1 MTKACFALFFLT
13 AGVVSLLAQSK
24 QEVAAVKP
32 AYGFI
37 HNKGQVKD
45 QDHRVNRQA
54 LYVLPLSNNNIVLRK
69 NGFSYDTYVT
79 DAENASL
86 DSILDL
92 EKGRP
97 ITMKGHRVDVEFVGA
112 NPYPQI
118 THSQESKDKINFYSG
133 SSNVIQV
140 HHYGKVLY
148 KDIYPGIDVEFVAR
162 PGGDKPVEYNFIVQ
176 PTADVDQIQLRYSG
190 ANRTMLKSG
199 KIEMTL
205 ANGKLTES
213 IPASYWK
220 KSKDAAKVNYR
231 QLGGKGNDFMVG
243 FAGAPKKRDEVLVI
257 DPEPTLVWGTY
268 IGQNEGLWSAEA
280 KTVGIDSAGNIF
292 TGGFTYDATG
302 IATTGSH
309 QSTHIVSYGDG
320 WLAKFNGAGTRL
332 WGTYYG
338 GELSDKFNSLVVG
351 LSGNIYA
358 VGFSNSLSSSLATPG
373 AYKEALAASD
383 SADALLVK
391 FNTDGIRQWG
401 TYFGATK
408 HDEGG
413 GIAIDQLE
421 NVFISGTS
429 GPSPVYNLPGENSDV
444 FLAKFNTNGVFQWST
459 YFGGTDN
466 DLSQAVVVDHAQNV
480 VLSGTTKSS
489 NAIATP
495 GSHQQTFGGNSDG
508 FIAKF
513 STGGSLLW
521 STYYGGALIDEIY
534 GICVDETNN
543 IYFGGRTTSSDAIA
557 TAGSHQPVLEG
568 TVNYFLAKLDP
579 NGQRVWGSYWDNFY
593 FAFGICS
600 DINDNIYVAGSTA
613 NSGDS
618 DFFISKLNPNGIE
631 TWTGHYGGPSFDMV
645 TGIVV
650 DNKSNIFVSGVT
662 TSASGIATPGAHDS
676 NYSGNQAHFLSKFTE
691 TICEGDD
698 LTEIQ
703 TTAYSCAI
711 KFKSSDLASTC
722 TATYLW
728 DFGDNVTSTERE
740 PIHAYG
746 SSGTYN
752 VSVKITYQCPN
763 CQDEKTLT
771 KQVNFNPSNAET
783 EQIAVQVESD
793 QKPNVIDATVS
804 TFSDAWP
811 LQYGN
816 ATLDNLNEFENG
828 SQGVWRNNA
837 VYAYKTE
844 RLASPG
850 INTATDGTYTL
861 NAFNWG
867 EAELNAVP
875 GWINANRITQYS
887 SSSAEEENKDV
898 LNVYSSALYDP
909 DNKLTI
915 AMGSNMRHAEMGFT
929 SFELSAQGS
938 GNLIFKD
945 VPLPASVLY
954 DVYTAKGNEIVVKAP
969 LSAFENI
976 QSVDVYAVA
985 HSSVLKQSL
994 AKAIGDDLIVCRQA
1008 FSANQEWSFL
1018 LLKEKPF
1025 DDKWLGQIK
1034 VKNAITPTL
1043 VGAEDQTVAHSG
1055 KYSLKINSETTFKQE
1070 MLRLDSAKSYM
1081 LSAWVSVNNPFVT
1094 TPKLAEQLGIEV
1106 ILRDKSGTIR
1116 GQRLLEPSGVVI
1128 EGWQQVKNTFLCPD
1142 NELTVE
1148 LKFKPGVT
1156 GTAWYDDLRIHPS
1169 LGNMK
1174 SYVYDLRDFKLKAIL
1189 DEENFASYFYYD
1201 QEGKLHLTKKETI
1214 DGVKTISENVSYLKS
1229 SSN

>member
-1 MTKACFALFFLT
+1 MAS
-13 AGVVSLLAQSK
+13 VSGQSK
-24 QEVAAVKP
+24 QDLAAVKP

-37 HNKGQVKD
+37 QNKGQIKD

-54 LYVLPLSNNNIVLRK
+54 LYVLPLNNNNIVLRR

-79 DAENASL
+79 DAESPSL
-86 DSILDL
+86 DSIRTGHDL
-92 EKGRP
+92 KKRKSVT
-97 ITMKGHRVDVEFVGA
+97 IKGHRVDVEFVGA
-112 NPYPQI
+112 NPYPRI
-118 THSQESKDKINFYSG
+118 THSQESKDKINFYTT

-148 KDIYPGIDVEFVAR
+148 KDIYPGVDVEFVAR

-176 PTADVDQIQLRYSG
+176 PTADVDKIQVRYAG
-190 ANRTMLKSG
+190 ASRTVLKNG

-205 ANGKLTES
+205 ASGKLTES

-220 KSKDAAKVNYR
+220 KTNRAAKVNYR
-231 QLGGKGNDFMVG
+231 QSSGKSNDFTVG
-243 FAGAPKKRDEVLVI
+243 FAGAPKKRDEVLII

-268 IGQNEGLWSAEA
+268 IGENEGIWSAEA
-280 KTVGIDSAGNIF
+280 KTVGIDSVGNIF
-292 TGGFTYDATG
+292 TGGFTYDATE

-309 QSTHIVSYGDG
+309 QTTHVVSFGDG
-320 WLAKFNGAGTRL
+320 WLSKFNSAGTRL

-338 GELSDKFNSLVVG
+338 GGRNDKFNSVVVSA
-351 LSGNIYA
+351 SGNIYA
-358 VGFSNSLSSSLATPG
+358 VGFTNSSGSPLATPG
-373 AYKEALAASD
+373 AYKESLVASD

-401 TYFGATK
+401 TYFGATR
-408 HDEGG
+408 HDEGNG
-413 GIAIDQLE
+413 LAIDELE

-429 GPSPVYNLPGENSDV
+429 GPSPAYDPMTDEDSDV
-444 FLAKFNTNGVFQWST
+444 FLAKFNTNGTFQWST
-459 YFGGTDN
+459 YVGGDGD
-466 DLSQAVVVDHAQNV
+466 DLSQAVAVDHAQNV
-480 VLSGTTKSS
+480 VLSGTTTSSNQIATTGIHQETLSGDSDGFIAKFSTSGSLLWSTYYGGTATDEVYGVCVDNGNNIYFGGRTASS

-495 GSHQQTFGGNSDG
+495 GSHQ
-508 FIAKF
+508 
-513 STGGSLLW
+513 
-521 STYYGGALIDEIY
+521 
-534 GICVDETNN
+534 
-543 IYFGGRTTSSDAIA
+543 
-557 TAGSHQPVLEG
+557 PVLEG
-568 TVNYFLAKLDP
+568 IVNYFIAKLDP

-600 DINDNIYVAGSTA
+600 DTNDNIYVAGSTPSS
-613 NSGDS
+613 SGS
-618 DFFISKLNPNGIE
+618 DFFIGKLNANGAE
-631 TWTGHYGGPSFDMV
+631 LWTGYYGGPSFDVV
-645 TGIVV
+645 TGIAV

-662 TSASGIATPGAHDS
+662 TSESGIATPDAHEPNFSGAI
-676 NYSGNQAHFLSKFTE
+676 AHFLSKFTE
-691 TICEGDD
+691 TICEGDV

-703 TTAYSCAI
+703 TTPYSCAI
-711 KFKSSDLASTC
+711 QFKSSELSSNC

-728 DFGDNVTSTERE
+728 DFGDNTTSTERV
-740 PIHAYG
+740 PLHAYG
-746 SSGTYN
+746 SSGAYN
-752 VSVKITYQCPN
+752 VSVKITYQCPS
-763 CQDEKTLT
+763 CQDETTLT
-771 KQVNFNPSNAET
+771 KQINFNPSNAET
-783 EQIAVQVESD
+783 EQISVQIESD

-828 SQGVWRNNA
+828 SQGVWRNDA

-844 RLASPG
+844 RKASSE

-945 VPLPASVLY
+945 VPLPASVVY

-985 HSSVLKQSL
+985 HSSVLHQSL

-1008 FSANQEWSFL
+1008 FSANPEWSFL

-1055 KYSLKINSETTFKQE
+1055 KYSLKISSETTFKQE
-1070 MLRLDSAKSYM
+1070 MLRLDSAKNYV
-1081 LSAWVSVNNPFVT
+1081 LSAWVSVNNPFVQ
-1094 TPKLAEQLGIEV
+1094 TPKLADQLGIEI
-1106 ILRDKSGTIR
+1106 ILRDKTGTIR

-1148 LKFKPGVT
+1148 LKFRPGVL

-1169 LGNMK
+1169 SGNMK
-1174 SYVYDLRDFKLKAIL
+1174 SYVYDLHDFKLKAIL